1 MTSLIPLAQYR
12 MYEDHMDN
20 GWHWLMAVVV
30 FVMLVLVIGLVVW
43 LVRSASTHRAHAAHA
58 GPAPGAATAAATET
72 PLQILDRRL
81 AEGDIT
87 PEDYQARSA
96 LLR

>member
-20 GWHWLMAVVV
+20 GWHWGMAVVV
-30 FVMLVLVIGLVVW
+30 IVMLVLVIGLVVW
-43 LVRSASTHRAHAAHA
+43 LVRSAGHHAHAAPVA
-58 GPAPGAATAAATET
+58 ASSQGGPVGAAAET

>member
-12 MYEDHMDN
+12 MYEDNMDN

-58 GPAPGAATAAATET
+58 GPAPGAATTAATET